1 MTRQGGDSVNILHYI
16 ESTAFKF
23 GGPPRFAL
31 DACRV
36 MASQGHCS
44 TILTA
49 DSTDSPAHWLEDA
62 GCRGDGTPTVSRLG
76 ALMRPGQFIGLS
88 GMRRLRAALKKSDV
102 VHLHG
107 VWAPSNL
114 QVAAAARSMG
124 VPYVVSVHGML
135 DDWCMS
141 QRGGK
146 KKAFL
151 TLGGRYMLEHAA
163 RVHCTAQAEV
173 DQSKKWYPNG
183 AEAIIPYIMDLDP
196 YRDLPGP
203 ALARQKFAALNG
215 DGAPTV
221 LFLSRLHYKKGPE
234 FLLRAAQ
241 QLKHLGV
248 NGKIAFAGT
257 GDAAYIDSLKALA
270 AQLGV
275 EDRVHFLG
283 MVVGREK
290 LSLYQSADLFVLPTS
305 QENFG
310 LVLIEALA
318 CGTPVITTKGVDI
331 WRDVEA
337 SGSGVICDQA
347 PQVLAQTISTILS
360 NNALRQNMAAKAR
373 PWVFREFD
381 EGSLVRRFEGMYANA
396 ANGTV
401 GSIGEAVGSQAI
413 GSQAIGAE
421 AIGGGTA
428 QPGWRNVAPAVAHHG
443 H

>member
-1 MTRQGGDSVNILHYI
+1 MNILHYI
-16 ESTAFKF
+16 ESTGFRY

-36 MASQGHCS
+36 IAAEGHDA
-44 TILTA
+44 TILTP
-49 DSTDSPAHWLEDA
+49 DSTDSPAAWLEEA
-62 GCRGDGTPTVSRLG
+62 GGKHEGMPTVARVGS
-76 ALMRPGQFIGLS
+76 LMRPGGFIGLH
-88 GMRRLRAALKKSDV
+88 GMRRLRAALKKADV

-114 QVAAAARSMG
+114 QVAAAARMMK
-124 VPYVVSVHGML
+124 VPYVVSLHGML
-135 DDWCMS
+135 DDWSMN
-141 QRGGK
+141 QGGGK

-151 TLGGRYMLEHAA
+151 SLGGRYMLEHAS

-173 DQSKKWYPNG
+173 DQSKKWFPNG
-183 AEAIIPYIMDLDP
+183 AEAIIPYLMDLDP

-203 ALARQKFAALNG
+203 QLARQKFAALNS

-234 FLLRAAQ
+234 FLLRAAA
-241 QLKHLGV
+241 QLKQLGV

-257 GDAAYIDSLKALA
+257 GDATYIDSLKAMA
-270 AQLGV
+270 AELGV

-318 CGTPVITTKGVDI
+318 CGTPIVTTKGVDI

-337 SGSGVICDQA
+337 SGSGMICDQA
-347 PQVLAQTISTILS
+347 PQVLAETISTILS
-360 NNALRQNMAAKAR
+360 NDSLRKGMAAKAR
-373 PWVFREFD
+373 PWVFSEFD
-381 EGSLVRRFEGMYANA
+381 ERTLLRRFEGLYENA
-396 ANGTV
+396 ANATV
-401 GSIGEAVGSQAI
+401 
-413 GSQAIGAE
+413 
-421 AIGGGTA
+421 GTA
-428 QPGWRNVAPAVAHHG
+428 QPGWRRVAPAVAHHG

>member
-1 MTRQGGDSVNILHYI
+1 MNILHYI
-16 ESTAFKF
+16 ESTGFQF

-36 MASQGHCS
+36 IAAEGHQA
-44 TILTA
+44 TILTPDA
-49 DSTDSPAHWLEDA
+49 TDSPAAWLEEA
-62 GCRGDGTPTVSRLG
+62 GDHAENMPTVGRLG
-76 ALMRPGQFIGLS
+76 ALMRPGAFIGLS
-88 GMRRLRAALKKSDV
+88 GMRRVRAALKKADV

-114 QVAAAARSMG
+114 QVAAAARMMK
-124 VPYVVSVHGML
+124 VPYVISLHGML
-135 DDWCMS
+135 DDWSMA
-141 QRGGK
+141 QGGGK

-151 TLGGRYMLEHAA
+151 SLGGRYMLEHAS

-173 DQSKKWYPNG
+173 DQSKKWFPNG
-183 AEAIIPYIMDLDP
+183 AEAIIPYLMDLDP

-203 ALARQKFAALNG
+203 QLARQKFAALNS

-234 FLLRAAQ
+234 FLLRAAA
-241 QLKHLGV
+241 QLKQLGV

-257 GDAAYIDSLKALA
+257 GDAAYIDSLKTMANE
-270 AQLGV
+270 LGV

-318 CGTPVITTKGVDI
+318 CGTPIVTTKGVDI

-337 SGSGVICDQA
+337 SGSGMICDQA
-347 PQVLAQTISTILS
+347 PQVLAETISTILS
-360 NNALRQNMAAKAR
+360 NDSLRKGMAAKAR

-381 EGSLVRRFEGMYANA
+381 EGALLRRFEGLYANA
-396 ANGTV
+396 ANASV
-401 GSIGEAVGSQAI
+401 
-413 GSQAIGAE
+413 
-421 AIGGGTA
+421 GTA
-428 QPGWRNVAPAVAHHG
+428 QPGWRRVAPAVAHHG
-443 H
+443 GH

>member
-1 MTRQGGDSVNILHYI
+1 MNILHYI

-23 GGPPRFAL
+23 GGPARFAL
-31 DACRV
+31 DASRV
-36 MASQGHCS
+36 MAAEGHAS
-44 TILTA
+44 TILTPDA
-49 DSTDSPAHWLEDA
+49 TDSPAAWLEEV
-62 GCRGDGTPTVSRLG
+62 GCRAEGTPTVGRLG
-76 ALMRPGQFIGLS
+76 SLIRPGGFIGLG
-88 GMRRLRAALKKSDV
+88 GMRQVRASLRKADV

-124 VPYVVSVHGML
+124 VPYVISVHGML
-135 DDWCMS
+135 DDWSMT
-141 QRGGK
+141 QRAGK
-146 KKAFL
+146 KRAFL
-151 TLGGRYMLEHAA
+151 TLGGRHMLERAA

-173 DQSKKWYPNG
+173 DQSKKWYPKG
-183 AEAIIPYIMDLDP
+183 AEAIIPYLMDLDP

-203 ALARQKFAALNG
+203 ALARQKFAALNS

-234 FLLRAAQ
+234 FLLRAAA
-241 QLKHLGV
+241 QLKQFGV
-248 NGKIAFAGT
+248 TGKIAFAGT
-257 GDAAYIDSLKALA
+257 GDAAYIDSLKAMA
-270 AQLGV
+270 AELGV

-337 SGSGVICDQA
+337 SGSGMICDQA
-347 PQVLAQTISTILS
+347 PQVLAQTISTVL
-360 NNALRQNMAAKAR
+360 NDRTLRAGMAAKAR

-381 EGSLVRRFEGMYANA
+381 EASLLRRFEGMYATA
-396 ANGTV
+396 ANGTLAPIIP
-401 GSIGEAVGSQAI
+401 IGTAQP
-413 GSQAIGAE
+413 
-421 AIGGGTA
+421 GTA

>member
-1 MTRQGGDSVNILHYI
+1 MTRNGGNNVNILHYI
-16 ESTAFKF
+16 ESTAFTY

-36 MASQGHCS
+36 MAAEGHDS

-49 DSTDSPAHWLEDA
+49 DTTDSPAAWLEEA
-62 GCRGDGTPTVSRLG
+62 GSRSEGTPTVAQLG
-76 ALMRPGQFIGLS
+76 ALARPGGFIGLS
-88 GMRRLRAALKKSDV
+88 GMRRVRASLRKADV

-114 QVAAAARSMG
+114 QVAAAARAMG
-124 VPYVVSVHGML
+124 VPYVISVHGML
-135 DDWCMS
+135 DDWSMA
-141 QRGGK
+141 QRGAK

-173 DQSKKWYPNG
+173 DQSKKWFPNG
-183 AEAIIPYIMDLDP
+183 AEAIIPYLMDLEP

-203 ALARQKFAALNG
+203 ALARQKFTALNS

-241 QLKHLGV
+241 QLKQLGV

-257 GDAAYIDSLKALA
+257 GDPAYIDSLKAMA
-270 AQLGV
+270 AELGV

-337 SGSGVICDQA
+337 SGSGMICDQA
-347 PQVLAQTISTILS
+347 PQILAETISTILS
-360 NNALRQNMAAKAR
+360 NDSLRKGMAAKAR

-381 EGSLVRRFEGMYANA
+381 EASLLRRFEGMYANA
-396 ANGTV
+396 ANATLGLV
-401 GSIGEAVGSQAI
+401 
-413 GSQAIGAE
+413 
-421 AIGGGTA
+421 GGTA

>member
-1 MTRQGGDSVNILHYI
+1 MNILHYI
-16 ESTAFKF
+16 ESTGFKY

-36 MASQGHCS
+36 LANEGHAA
-44 TILTA
+44 TILTPDA
-49 DSTDSPAHWLEDA
+49 TDTPATWLEEA
-62 GCRGDGTPTVSRLG
+62 GCRSGDTPTVARLG
-76 ALMRPGQFIGLS
+76 TLMRPGGFIGLS
-88 GMRRLRAALKKSDV
+88 GMRRVRTALRAADV
-102 VHLHG
+102 IHLHG

-114 QVAAAARSMG
+114 QVAAAAREMG
-124 VPYVVSVHGML
+124 VPYVVSLHGML
-135 DDWCMS
+135 DDWCIS
-141 QRGGK
+141 QSGLK

-173 DQSKKWYPNG
+173 DQSKKWFPNG
-183 AEAIIPYIMDLDP
+183 AEAIIPYLMDLDP

-203 ALARQKFAALNG
+203 QLAREKFAVLRE

-234 FLLRAAQ
+234 FLLQAAAK
-241 QLKHLGV
+241 LKELGV
-248 NGKIAFAGT
+248 TGKVAFAGT
-257 GDAAYIDSLKALA
+257 GDPAYIDSLKAMA
-270 AQLGV
+270 EQLGV
-275 EDRVHFLG
+275 SDRVHFLG

-318 CGTPVITTKGVDI
+318 CGTPIVTTKGVDI

-337 SGSGVICDQA
+337 SGSAMICDQA
-347 PQVLAQTISTILS
+347 PQHLAETISTIL
-360 NNALRQNMAAKAR
+360 NNDGLRRGMASKAR
-373 PWVFREFD
+373 QWVFREFD
-381 EGSLVRRFEGMYANA
+381 ERVLLRRFEGLYENA
-396 ANGTV
+396 ANASV
-401 GSIGEAVGSQAI
+401 
-413 GSQAIGAE
+413 
-421 AIGGGTA
+421 GTA
-428 QPGWRNVAPAVAHHG
+428 QPGWRRVAPAVAHHG